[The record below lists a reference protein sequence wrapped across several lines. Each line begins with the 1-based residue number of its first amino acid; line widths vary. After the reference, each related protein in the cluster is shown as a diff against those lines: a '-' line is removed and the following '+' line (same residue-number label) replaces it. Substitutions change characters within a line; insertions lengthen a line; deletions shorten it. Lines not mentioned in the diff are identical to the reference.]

1 MKRLIPILLAAL
13 LFSGCAV
20 GKTPYVPTGDGLYQD
35 TTTLHTRPPS
45 SVEQQLQLI
54 WFPEKTLNPYKVSDY
69 TNKLVLPLM
78 YQGLFTV
85 STDYTVMPVLCK
97 TFTVS
102 QDMQRYTFYLEPA
115 TFSDGSP
122 LRAQDVAASLLAARD
137 SAVYSGRLKA
147 VTEITVTEDG
157 GVQVLLSTPYENLPM
172 LLDVPIVKETDVE
185 EAVPLGTGAYYMS
198 QSAMEGQQGLQRRA
212 DWWCRSDLLVTA
224 SFIPLVEAQSPY
236 QIRNAFEFGQVSI
249 VCTDP
254 GSDTYV
260 DYRNDH
266 EVWQCENGIFL
277 YIGVCEK
284 SKVFSDTALRQ
295 ALTHAIDRERLVNDY
310 YRGFAQGATLPA
322 SPASPF
328 YDQKLAAQ
336 YAYDFDQ
343 FAQAVEE
350 AGVAG
355 TQVTV
360 LVNKADSRRVRAAEA
375 VGQML
380 EKAGLTVKISAL
392 SGTSY
397 TNALKKGNYD
407 LHLGQTIL
415 SPNMD
420 LSAFYDI
427 NGTLSFGGVS
437 DAALLALCQ
446 EAMANSGN
454 YYTLHKSA
462 MEDAMLC
469 PVLFRSYAIYGARG
483 VLSEIRPA
491 RDQVF
496 FYSLGKTLEDAKRT
510 ED

>member
-1 MKRLIPILLAAL
+1 MKRLIPIFLAAL
-13 LFSGCAV
+13 LLSGCAL
-20 GKTPYVPTGDGLYQD
+20 GKTPYVPTGNGLYQD

-45 SVEQQLQLI
+45 AVEQQLQLI
-54 WFPEKTLNPYKVSDY
+54 WFPENTLNPYKVSDY
-69 TNKLVLPLM
+69 TNKVILPLL

-85 STDYTVMPVLCK
+85 SREYEVFPVLCK
-97 TFTVS
+97 TYTVS
-102 QDMQRYTFYLEPA
+102 QDMLRYTFYLENA

-122 LRAQDVAASLLAARD
+122 LTAQDVAASLLAARD
-137 SAVYSGRLKA
+137 STVYRGRLQA
-147 VTEITVTEDG
+147 ITDITVTEDG
-157 GVQVLLSTPYENLPM
+157 GVQVLLSTPYENLP
-172 LLDVPIVKETDVE
+172 LILDVPIVKESDVE
-185 EAVPLGTGAYYMS
+185 AEVPLGTGAYYMS

-212 DWWCRSDLLVTA
+212 DWWCRSDLLVSA

-236 QIRNAFEFGQVSI
+236 QIRNAFEFGHVSI

-284 SKVFSDTALRQ
+284 SKVFSNTALRQ
-295 ALTHAIDRERLVNDY
+295 ALTHAIDREALVSDY
-310 YRGFAQGATLPA
+310 YRGFAQGASLPA

-328 YDQKLAAQ
+328 YDQKLADQ

-343 FAQAVEE
+343 FAQAVEA
-350 AGVAG
+350 AGVSG
-355 TQVTV
+355 SKLTL

-375 VGQML
+375 IGEML
-380 EKAGLTVKISAL
+380 EKAGFTVTVSAL

-397 TNALKKGNYD
+397 TNALKNGSYD

-420 LSAFYDI
+420 LSAFFDL
-427 NGTLSFGGVS
+427 NGALSYGGVS

-446 EAMANSGN
+446 EAMANAGN
-454 YYTLHKSA
+454 YYTLHKAA

-483 VLSEIRPA
+483 VLSEMEPA
-491 RDQVF
+491 RDQLF
-496 FYSLGKTLEDAKRT
+496 FYTLGKTLSDAKQP
-510 ED
+510 ES